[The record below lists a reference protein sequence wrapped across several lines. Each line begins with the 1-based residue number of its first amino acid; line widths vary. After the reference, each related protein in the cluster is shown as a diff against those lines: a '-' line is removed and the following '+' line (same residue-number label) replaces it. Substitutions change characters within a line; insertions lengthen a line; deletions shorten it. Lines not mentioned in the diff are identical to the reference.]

1 MATSEEVA
9 DLRKEVE
16 KLRQEVEGAVTAG
29 LEGSRRELRD
39 ALGRIPNMEEFYDH
53 LTAMDKKIREDQ
65 AGFQRQLDKLKEAH
79 QKGIDQCGICC

>member
-29 LEGSRRELRD
+29 QESSRRELRD

-53 LTAMDKKIREDQ
+53 LTGMDK
-65 AGFQRQLDKLKEAH
+65 
-79 QKGIDQCGICC
+79 